1 MSGSKDGQ
9 SLFHRILPATASGL
23 TSKTA
28 INWYLKIKHSVQ
40 CCSYQKLLRHSQ
52 HAKNQLNS
60 QTH

>member
-28 INWYLKIKHSVQ
+28 INWYLKIKYSVQ
-40 CCSYQKLLRHSQ
+40 CCSYQKLLHHSQ